1 MDVAQH
7 ADDCGMKRLRRAHD
21 IFVSSCEILLT
32 ERITHTG
39 PLWRW
44 TTPSAPAAWFF
55 VTIDGAAEEALSG
68 TAIMRKLEGGAR
80 GFGSLKVVA
89 TIGGTT
95 FKTSVFPSKETGW
108 LLPVKAAVRKAE
120 ALAEGDAVELALVF

>member
-21 IFVSSCEILLT
+21 IFVSLCEIQLT

-55 VTIDGAAEEALSG
+55 VTIDGEAGEALSG
-68 TAIMRKLEGGAR
+68 TALMRRLEGNSR
-80 GFGSLKVVA
+80 GFGSLKVAA

-108 LLPVKAAVRKAE
+108 LLPVKASVRKAE
-120 ALAEGDAVELALVF
+120 GLTAGDAVELALEF

>member
-120 ALAEGDAVELALVF
+120 GLSEGDTVTVVLEF

>member
-1 MDVAQH
+1 MDVAQL

-21 IFVSSCEILLT
+21 IFVSLCEILLT

-55 VTIDGAAEEALSG
+55 VTIDGAAGEALSG
-68 TAIMRKLEGGAR
+68 TAIMRRLEGASR

-89 TIGGTT
+89 TIGDTA
-95 FKTSVFPSKETGW
+95 FRTSVFPSKETGW
-108 LLPVKAAVRKAE
+108 LLPVKASVRKAE
-120 ALAEGDAVELALVF
+120 GLSEGEAVELALEF

>member
-1 MDVAQH
+1 
-7 ADDCGMKRLRRAHD
+7 MKRLRQSHD
-21 IFVSSCEILLT
+21 IFVSLCEILLT

-44 TTPSAPAAWFF
+44 TTPSAPAVWFF
-55 VTIDGAAEEALSG
+55 VTIDGAAGEVLSG
-68 TAIMRKLEGGAR
+68 TALMRKLEGGAR
-80 GFGSLKVVA
+80 GFGSLKVTA